1 MINSNIRVQ
10 YPPIAKYIGCFY
22 GQQVK
27 RREVDWS
34 FLSICRNLFSEP
46 DCPKQAMDTEC
57 GLIVFDLDGTLV
69 ETRDDLA
76 RSVNHALGESGL
88 PRHPVEVVVQFVGDG
103 ARKLVERSVGPGK
116 KGVIYDEVLDAFLSH
131 YIEHCTDRCTLYPG
145 VAKVLESL
153 APLPLCV
160 LTNKPLGPTERI
172 LQALGLAPHF
182 QSVIGGDSHFGRK
195 PDPAGLLHLIKAAGA
210 APESSLLVG
219 DTRVDVLTAR
229 EARCLCAGV
238 RYGFRPDDFMDCP
251 PDYLI
256 ESMED
261 LPAILQQAPG

>member
-1 MINSNIRVQ
+1 MAS
-10 YPPIAKYIGCFY
+10 PAS
-22 GQQVK
+22 
-27 RREVDWS
+27 RRN
-34 FLSICRNLFSEP
+34 FFSDP
-46 DCPKQAMDTEC
+46 DCPKQTMNTEC

-76 RSVNHALGESGL
+76 CSVNHALGESGL

-103 ARKLVERSVGPGK
+103 ARKLVERSVGPGR

-131 YIEHCTDRCTLYPG
+131 YIEHCTDRCALYPG
-145 VAKVLESL
+145 VAEALESL

-182 QSVIGGDSHFGRK
+182 QSVIGGDSDFGRK
-195 PDPAGLLHLIKAAGA
+195 PDPAGLLHLIEAAGV

-229 EARCLCAGV
+229 EACCFCAGV

-256 ESMED
+256 ESIED
-261 LPAILQQAPG
+261 LPAILDRLSNDAGAGFPRK